1 MTNANDDRHM
11 RTTVGKGQRGFS
23 LVELMVSIVIGLVI
37 LAAMVALFVN
47 SSGSNRELARANTL
61 IENGRLAIELLESD
75 VVHAGYWGAYMPEFD
90 DQTFGGTE
98 LPLDPPTDVPTAV
111 PDPCLP
117 YDTPWSAADQI
128 NYLHVPVNVYDS
140 AVTCAGILLDKAGVT
155 DVLVVRHAELC
166 EAGSGGNCEG
176 DIDGNVYFQS
186 SRCPAEDAERFQLG
200 TADEVD
206 FDLQQLNCTNLAEK
220 RKFVQNIY
228 YIRDYAVTPDD
239 GIPTL
244 VRSSFNMAN
253 PGDVPAQQPAVA
265 MIEGIEGFRV
275 ELGIDNVSEPY
286 AGQPNGTAVNYAEGV
301 EWLDPDTRDT
311 ATNRGDGSPDG
322 AFIECTTAV
331 PCTVDQLMNVTAI
344 KIYVLVRSREPA
356 PNYTDTKTYQVG
368 STVMGPF
375 NDGFKRHVYVSTLR
389 LPNVAGRRQT
399 P

>member
-1 MTNANDDRHM
+1 MHAAATPRQ
-11 RTTVGKGQRGFS
+11 GGFS
-23 LVELMVSIVIGLVI
+23 LVELMVSIVIGLII

-75 VVHAGYWGAYMPEFD
+75 VVHAGYWGSYMPVFD
-90 DQTFGGTE
+90 DQTSSIDPDTIPNTE
-98 LPLDPPTDVPTAV
+98 LTQLPDAV
-111 PDPCLP
+111 PDPCLA
-117 YDTPWSAADQI
+117 YDTPWEPQDIS
-128 NYLHVPVNVYDS
+128 NFVHVPVAVYDS
-140 AVTCAGILLDKAGVT
+140 AATCPGIVLDKAGST

-166 EAGSGGNCEG
+166 AAGSGGNCEG
-176 DIDGNVYFQS
+176 DIAGNVYFQP
-186 SRCPAEDAERFQLG
+186 SRCPAEDAERFQFG
-200 TADEVD
+200 TEDDSV
-206 FDLQQLNCTNLAEK
+206 FDLQQLNCTNLTEK
-220 RKFVQNIY
+220 RKFVQNLY
-228 YIRDYAVTPDD
+228 YVRDYAVTDGD

-265 MIEGIEGFRV
+265 VIEGIEGFRV

-286 AGQPNGTAVNYAEGV
+286 AGEPDGTAVDYTAAID
-301 EWLDPDTRDT
+301 WLDDDTRDT
-311 ATNRGDGSPDG
+311 PTNRGDGSPDG
-322 AFIECTTAV
+322 AFIECTTAD
-331 PCTVDQLMNVTAI
+331 PCTVDELMNVTAV

-368 STVMGPF
+368 TTVMGPF

-389 LPNVAGRRQT
+389 LPNIAGRRQT

>member
-1 MTNANDDRHM
+1 MSNRAARYFGNG
-11 RTTVGKGQRGFS
+11 TTLRQRGFS

-47 SSGSNRELARANTL
+47 SSGSNRELARANSL

-75 VVHAGYWGAYMPEFD
+75 VVHAGYWGSYMPHFD
-90 DQTFGGTE
+90 DQTFG
-98 LPLDPPTDVPTAV
+98 DVPDDV
-111 PDPCLP
+111 PASVPNPCLP
-117 YDTPWSAADQI
+117 YYSPWLDAEKSNLI
-128 NYLHVPVNVYDS
+128 HVPVNLYDS
-140 AVTCAGILLDKAGVT
+140 DAFCPGVVLDKADDT

-166 EAGSGGNCEG
+166 EAGSGGNCEA

-186 SRCPAEDAERFQLG
+186 SRCQGQTPRYLFG
-200 TADEVD
+200 TADDTVFGLD
-206 FDLQQLNCTNLAEK
+206 QLDCATATEK
-220 RKFVQNIY
+220 RKFVSNIY
-228 YIRDYAVTPDD
+228 YVRDYAVTDGD

-244 VRSSFNMAN
+244 VRSTFTMAN

-275 ELGIDNVSEPY
+275 ELGIDNRSEPY
-286 AGQPNGTAVNYAEGV
+286 AGEPTGTPVDYTAAVD
-301 EWLDPDTRDT
+301 WLDPDTRT
-311 ATNRGDGSPDG
+311 TPTNRGDGSPDG
-322 AFIECTTAV
+322 AFIECTTAT
-331 PCTVDQLMNVTAI
+331 PCTRDQLMNVTAV

-368 STVMGPF
+368 TTEMGPF

-389 LPNVAGRRQT
+389 LPNIAGRRQT